1 MEDFCKVRW
10 SFTALIFLLIFTS
23 CAQIKSRLSPQAT
36 VQAPAPTPV
45 QTQVQTQS
53 SVKQYMRMGEYQK
66 VIDLYRAEYSKHPQ
80 DRLLVKDYVSIL
92 EEVKTTADKAS
103 DREDFAC
110 AGKAY
115 KVLQKNYP
123 DFKAFAHMLSF
134 EMAQINSR
142 LTNCKTALSR
152 KGLQAYREGNLD
164 DAISFW
170 QDNLTIDPNNTDIRK
185 SLNTAKLQQ
194 KNLQNTK

>member
-1 MEDFCKVRW
+1 
-10 SFTALIFLLIFTS
+10 
-23 CAQIKSRLSPQAT
+23 
-36 VQAPAPTPV
+36 
-45 QTQVQTQS
+45 
-53 SVKQYMRMGEYQK
+53 MRMGEYQK
-66 VIDLYRAEYSKHPQ
+66 VIDFYKAEYGKHPQ
-80 DRLLVKDYVSIL
+80 DRLLVKSYVSTL
-92 EEVKTTADKAS
+92 EEVKTIADRAS
-103 DREDFAC
+103 DREDLAC

-115 KVLQKNYP
+115 NVLQKNYS
-123 DFKAFAHMLSF
+123 DFKTFAHMLSF
-134 EMAQINSR
+134 DMAQINSR

-185 SLNTAKLQQ
+185 SLNTAKMQQ